1 MASARDRHGRGDP
14 APDDGSDRAGPND
27 PASRAIAEA
36 LASAVERLRAA
47 DELAHAGDPEGVHRL
62 RTSARRLRSELQ
74 SFGKLIDPEW
84 GGRLIAELRWLGAV
98 LGAARDTDVLRE
110 RFEKG
115 ESEEDRAALE
125 PLFDWLAGRRAKAG
139 RTTFRTLKGDRFR
152 ELMAELERSAAEPA
166 TVDRAAKPCRKVL
179 PPLVSK
185 AWKRLRQ
192 DAEGLASDSPDPA
205 FHELRKRAKRA
216 RYTTES
222 IAPTLGPRAE
232 KRGKKLVGLARAIQD
247 LLGAHQDAVVA
258 AEEVESLL
266 ARAGHDDAFRHAAAA
281 LLVRLRRDADESR
294 DRFLEKYLPKLNRR
308 KNRGDL
314 EAGG

>member
-1 MASARDRHGRGDP
+1 MTSEHDLHHS
-14 APDDGSDRAGPND
+14 PDSPDRAGPDD
-27 PASRAIAEA
+27 PAARAIAEA
-36 LASAVERLRAA
+36 LATAVERLRAA
-47 DELAHAGDPEGVHRL
+47 DDLARGGDPEGVHRL
-62 RTSARRLRSELQ
+62 RTSSRRLRSELQ

-84 GGRLIAELRWLGAV
+84 GGRLIAELRWLGAT
-98 LGAARDTDVLRE
+98 LGEARDIDVLRE

-115 ESEEDRAALE
+115 ESEEDRAALK
-125 PLFDWLAGRRAKAG
+125 PLFDWLDARRSKAAKAMN
-139 RTTFRTLKGDRFR
+139 RTLKGRRFR
-152 ELMAELERSAAEPA
+152 ELIAELERSAAAPA
-166 TVDRAAKPCRKVL
+166 TVEKADRSCRKVL
-179 PPLVSK
+179 PPLVAK
-185 AWKRLRQ
+185 AWKRLRE

-232 KRGKKLVGLARAIQD
+232 KRGRKLVGLAREIQD

-266 ARAGHDDAFRHAAAA
+266 AQAGHDDTFRRAAAA

>member
-1 MASARDRHGRGDP
+1 MASARDLHGQGDP
-14 APDDGSDRAGPND
+14 EPDRVPDRAGPDD

-36 LASAVERLRAA
+36 LATAVGRLRAA
-47 DELAHAGDPEGVHRL
+47 DDLARAGDPEGVHRL

-74 SFGKLIDPEW
+74 AFGKLIDPEW
-84 GGRLIAELRWLGAV
+84 GGGLIAELRWLGAA
-98 LGAARDTDVLRE
+98 LGAARDLDVLRE

-115 ESEEDRAALE
+115 ESEEDRAALK
-125 PLFDWLAGRRAKAG
+125 PLFDWIAERRAKAG
-139 RTTFRTLKGDRFR
+139 RATHRTLKGRRFR
-152 ELMAELERSAAEPA
+152 ELLAGLERSAAGPS
-166 TVDRAAKPCRKVL
+166 TVDRADKPCRKVL

-192 DAEGLASDSPDPA
+192 DAEGLASDSPDAA

-222 IAPTLGPRAE
+222 IAPRLGAKAD
-232 KRGKKLVGLARAIQD
+232 KRGARLVVLARSIQD

-258 AEEVESLL
+258 AEEVESML
-266 ARAGHDDAFRHAAAA
+266 AQAGRDDDFRRAAAA

-294 DRFLEKYLPKLNRR
+294 DAFLEKYLPKLSRR